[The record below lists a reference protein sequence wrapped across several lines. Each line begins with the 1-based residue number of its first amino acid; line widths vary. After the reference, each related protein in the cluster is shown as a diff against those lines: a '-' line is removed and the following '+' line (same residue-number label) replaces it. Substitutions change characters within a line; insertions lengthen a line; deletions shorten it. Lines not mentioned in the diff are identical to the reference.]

1 MNYQITPSQAKELLD
16 HLQAVS
22 DEEKEYIEEL
32 APYVGDRNSYTFNS
46 KGWDCLSLLFQ
57 LNDELKQIFPDYYV
71 EYDYLGTDFKTMM
84 VKSRITINLR
94 FSPINKAVNKHNLRN
109 TYMEWL
115 NNAYNMGTSLSV
127 GEKDFKQLENV
138 KEPIR
143 KEHLKEL
150 VEQAKS
156 LPPVKQEDLEDHV
169 NAYLKKHN
177 LYVEENSHCN
187 VGCVQHGDIVP
198 LGERK
203 SPVSCFTIGAIGA
216 FIVFALGFIVSANI

>member
-32 APYVGDRNSYTFNS
+32 APYVGDRNSYTFKS
-46 KGWDCLSLLFQ
+46 KERGGLSLLFQ
-57 LNDELKQIFPDYYV
+57 LVDELAQIYPDYFV
-71 EYDYLGTDFKTMM
+71 DYDWLNAEWKTM
-84 VKSRITINLR
+84 VEESRITVSVR
-94 FSPINKAVNKHNLRN
+94 CSPINKAVSKHKLRK
-109 TYMEWL
+109 TYMERL
-115 NNAYNMGTSLSV
+115 RNAYNMGISLYL
-127 GEKDFKQLENV
+127 GEGDFKQLENV

-156 LPPVKQEDLEDHV
+156 LPHVKQEDLEEYV
-169 NAYLKKHN
+169 NAFLKKHN
-177 LYVEENSHCN
+177 LYVEENSHP
-187 VGCVQHGDIVP
+187 VADCVQHRDIVP
-198 LGERK
+198 LGESK

-216 FIVFALGFIVSANI
+216 FIVFALGFIISMNV

>member
-32 APYVGDRNSYTFNS
+32 SPYVGDRNSYTFKS

-71 EYDYLGTDFKTMM
+71 RYNYLGTDFKTMM
-84 VKSRITINLR
+84 VKSKITIDLR
-94 FSPINKAVNKHNLRN
+94 FSSINKAVNKHNLRK
-109 TYMEWL
+109 TYMERL
-115 NNAYNMGTSLSV
+115 RNAYNMGISLYL
-127 GEKDFKQLENV
+127 GEGDFKQLENV

-156 LPPVKQEDLEDHV
+156 LPPVKQEDLEEYV

-177 LYVEENSHCN
+177 LYVEENSHP
-187 VGCVQHGDIVP
+187 VADCVQHSYIVP
-198 LGERK
+198 LGESK

-216 FIVFALGFIVSANI
+216 FIAFALGFIISMNV